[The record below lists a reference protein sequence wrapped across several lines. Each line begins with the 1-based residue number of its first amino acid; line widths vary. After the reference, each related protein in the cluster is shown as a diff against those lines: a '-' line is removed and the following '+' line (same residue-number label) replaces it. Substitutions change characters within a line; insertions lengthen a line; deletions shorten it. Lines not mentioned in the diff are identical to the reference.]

1 MSCSL
6 GKRIFYKEINDDKSF
21 KQEKSFAWWK
31 YWCRFWNNQSTQEIE
46 NVSIPWSS
54 KFQKGGSKFYGKV
67 DWKAQGTISFEVW
80 SILYHSNLDCF
91 TCKQVQETLRM
102 FSWISSDTAD
112 EAKSE
117 YKAFVNDQAIVNE
130 LATFDI
136 HSDRIDVV
144 LGKLMQSRTHLW
156 EAVKLCLILSH
167 GNANVDSEFLTN
179 EQILDH
185 KQDTSLVTQF
195 IVYEGIQS
203 VGVLKVDINK
213 KLLPYV
219 QGAHVEYS
227 QALGENNKM
236 ESAGE
241 KWKQNRRRLNN
252 ELKNAKRAKTESMTA
267 HGKEMKKHDSKIHA
281 LEEELWSIKWSYQCL
296 LFLLVIVFHKNLNTV
311 RNRSGICDFF
321 LAPDILFN

>member
-1 MSCSL
+1 
-6 GKRIFYKEINDDKSF
+6 
-21 KQEKSFAWWK
+21 
-31 YWCRFWNNQSTQEIE
+31 
-46 NVSIPWSS
+46 
-54 KFQKGGSKFYGKV
+54 
-67 DWKAQGTISFEVW
+67 
-80 SILYHSNLDCF
+80 
-91 TCKQVQETLRM
+91 
-102 FSWISSDTAD
+102 
-112 EAKSE
+112 
-117 YKAFVNDQAIVNE
+117 
-130 LATFDI
+130 
-136 HSDRIDVV
+136 
-144 LGKLMQSRTHLW
+144 MQSRTHLW

-241 KWKQNRRRLNN
+241 K
-252 ELKNAKRAKTESMTA
+252 
-267 HGKEMKKHDSKIHA
+267 
-281 LEEELWSIKWSYQCL
+281 
-296 LFLLVIVFHKNLNTV
+296 
-311 RNRSGICDFF
+311 
-321 LAPDILFN
+321 